1 MSDDSADHERTDP
14 AETPNTP
21 GTTEKP
27 LAESE
32 RAELEWL
39 RRENVLLRT
48 QRTIL
53 ERVAAGFAEDAN
65 ATLLRRNTPG
75 TPFDEEK

>member
-1 MSDDSADHERTDP
+1 MSDDHERTDP
-14 AETPNTP
+14 ADTQNSQGASE
-21 GTTEKP
+21 P
-27 LAESE
+27 LADSE

-75 TPFDEEK
+75 TAFDEEAR